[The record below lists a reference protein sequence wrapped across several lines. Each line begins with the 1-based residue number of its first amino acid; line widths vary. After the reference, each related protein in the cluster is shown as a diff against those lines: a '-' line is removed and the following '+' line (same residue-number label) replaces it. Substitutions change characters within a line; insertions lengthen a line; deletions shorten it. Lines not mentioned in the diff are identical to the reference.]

1 MSQISND
8 NRRDGAR
15 IAEWIALVGR
25 QPVAAVMTHFDMPQ
39 HYTQRC
45 MRAALMDGRLAKI
58 RIGHTF
64 MWCAPADVP
73 AIRRE
78 QQKARS
84 AYGLARY
91 QRLRAAGVIDHKG
104 ALLDPEHW
112 PVVQR
117 IVPAISA
124 RPIFTLAPNSVFAL
138 GARAI

>member
-15 IAEWIALVGR
+15 IAEWIAIVGR
-25 QPVAAVMTHFDMPQ
+25 QPVAAVMVHFEMPQ
-39 HYTQRC
+39 HYAQRC
-45 MRAALMDGRLAKI
+45 MRAALLDGRLAKI

-73 AIRRE
+73 AIRKE
-78 QQKARS
+78 QRKSRS

-104 ALLDPEHW
+104 ALLDAEHW

-117 IVPAISA
+117 VVPAAGA
-124 RPIFTLAPNSVFAL
+124 RPIATRAPNSVFAL
-138 GARAI
+138 GAAA

>member
-25 QPVAAVMTHFDMPQ
+25 QPIAAVMSHFEMPQ

-45 MRAALMDGRLAKI
+45 MRAALLDGLLSKV

-64 MWCAPADVP
+64 MWCAPGDVP
-73 AIRRE
+73 AIRSE
-78 QQKARS
+78 QQKGRS

-117 IVPAISA
+117 IVPAA
-124 RPIFTLAPNSVFAL
+124 GAAPLTTRAPASVFHL
-138 GARAI
+138 GAMA